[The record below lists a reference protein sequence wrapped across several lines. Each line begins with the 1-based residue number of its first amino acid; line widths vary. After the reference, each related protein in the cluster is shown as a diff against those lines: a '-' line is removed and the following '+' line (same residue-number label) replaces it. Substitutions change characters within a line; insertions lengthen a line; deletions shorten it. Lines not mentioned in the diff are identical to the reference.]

1 VLFRSTRKSRTKP
14 VDDATRDELLNL
26 VKDLSRN
33 RPDFRR
39 KLADGV
45 TINASRQHGG
55 CGTYRVVIDGDTES
69 VEQV

>member
-1 VLFRSTRKSRTKP
+1 MLFRSTRKSRTKP
-14 VDDATRDELLNL
+14 VDDDTRRELIKLAR
-26 VKDLSRN
+26 DLSRN
-33 RPDFRR
+33 RPDFGR

-55 CGTYRVVIDGDTES
+55 CGTYRVVIDGNRET